1 MNLQRPRMAEE
12 EYLTPAQVADELQV
26 TVVTVRRWIA
36 NEKLR
41 ARKAGPRRW
50 MIRRSDLDHLL
61 AGGDRAADT
70 VEVSEDPSFSRH
82 LVAPDER

>member
-1 MNLQRPRMAEE
+1 MAED

-36 NEKLR
+36 NEELR

-50 MIRRSDLDHLL
+50 MIRRSDLDRFL
-61 AGGDRAADT
+61 AGGDRSAHTA
-70 VEVSEDPSFSRH
+70 EVSEDPSFSRH